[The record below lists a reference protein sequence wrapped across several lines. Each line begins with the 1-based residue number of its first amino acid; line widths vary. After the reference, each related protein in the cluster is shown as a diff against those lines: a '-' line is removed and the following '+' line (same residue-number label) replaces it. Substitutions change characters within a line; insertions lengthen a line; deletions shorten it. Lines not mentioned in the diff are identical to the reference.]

1 LRAISIATIMI
12 SFLAIVY
19 YMASNMHRDSHP
31 IQRMREECQRTHG
44 DEGTKKVTEC
54 ITDLA
59 LRYAGRSHLP

>member
-1 LRAISIATIMI
+1 MRAIGIATIVI

-19 YMASNMHRDSHP
+19 MTSSMHGDSHP
-31 IQRMREECQRTHG
+31 IQRMREECQRTYG

-59 LRYAGRSHLP
+59 LRSAGRSHLP

>member
-1 LRAISIATIMI
+1 LRAIGILTIVI
-12 SFLAIVY
+12 SFLAIV

-44 DEGTKKVTEC
+44 DEGTKKVTC

>member
-1 LRAISIATIMI
+1 MRATGIATIVI

-19 YMASNMHRDSHP
+19 MASNLHGDSHP

>member
-1 LRAISIATIMI
+1 MRAIGIATIVI
-12 SFLAIVY
+12 SFLAIV

-31 IQRMREECQRTHG
+31 IQRMREECQRTHS

-54 ITDLA
+54 TTDLA

>member
-1 LRAISIATIMI
+1 LRAISIATIVI
-12 SFLAIVY
+12 SFLAIG
-19 YMASNMHRDSHP
+19 YMASNMRGDSHP
-31 IQRMREECQRTHG
+31 IQRMRQECQRTHG

>member
-1 LRAISIATIMI
+1 
-12 SFLAIVY
+12 
-19 YMASNMHRDSHP
+19 MASNMHRDSHT